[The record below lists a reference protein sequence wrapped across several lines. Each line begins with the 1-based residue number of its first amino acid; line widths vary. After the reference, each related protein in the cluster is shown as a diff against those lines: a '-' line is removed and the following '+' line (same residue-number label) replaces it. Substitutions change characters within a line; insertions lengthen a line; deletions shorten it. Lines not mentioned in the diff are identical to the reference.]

1 MIKNMKQSVI
11 VIGSGI
17 TGVSCAEEL
26 RRSGANVTLIDRA
39 KAGDPTQT
47 SFGNAGILARE
58 GIMPIANPSMLK
70 MIPQILL
77 SPNSPVYL
85 KWSYLAK
92 FSPWALQFI
101 MNGTRPKALPIILAL
116 NELIYDTVENHIQ
129 LSKNTGAARF
139 IEKGDM
145 TLLFRNRKQF
155 SSDKFANQTRR
166 NLGITWEELSR
177 DKLLDRDP
185 HISKL
190 YQFGLAYKNHGWIT
204 NPAAY
209 VSSLAKHFQ
218 ENGGKI
224 LIGEVSKIN
233 GNNVELKGGII
244 LKAENIVLATG
255 AWSKNLAS
263 QLGHNIPLQAERG
276 YHLSLKNASHMPP
289 NTYLITDKKFGL
301 TPMDGFLRCAG
312 QSEFAPLEMPPN
324 PKAIKNLRKF
334 LFRLYPKLEYETETI
349 WQGTRPT
356 LPDSLPVIGRSSK
369 NTSVIFAFGGQHLGL
384 TMGPKIGKMVRDI
397 IFERQSNVNMTPY
410 SSDRFDYFKYHTI

>member
-26 RRSGANVTLIDRA
+26 RRSGAKVTLIDRVE
-39 KAGDPTQT
+39 AGDPAQT

-77 SPNSPVYL
+77 SPSSPIYL

-92 FSPWALQFI
+92 FSPWAVKFI
-101 MNGTRPKALPIILAL
+101 MNGTKPKALPIILAL
-116 NELIYDTVENHIQ
+116 NELLYDTVENHIQ
-129 LSKNTGAARF
+129 LSKNTDAARF

-145 TLLFRNRKQF
+145 TLLYRNRKQF
-155 SSDKFANQTRR
+155 SSDKFANRAR
-166 NLGITWEELSR
+166 SDLGITWEELSR

-218 ENGGKI
+218 KNGGKI

-233 GNNVELKGGII
+233 GNNVELKDGNI

-255 AWSKNLAS
+255 AWSKNLAT

-324 PKAIKNLRKF
+324 PKAIRNLRKF
-334 LFRLYPKLEYETETI
+334 LFRFYPKLEYESETI

-356 LPDSLPVIGRSSK
+356 LPDSLPLIGRSSK

-384 TMGPKIGKMVRDI
+384 TMGPKVGKMVRDI
-397 IFERQSNVNMTPY
+397 IFERQSNINMKPY
-410 SSDRFDYFKYHTI
+410 SSDRFD

>member
-26 RRSGANVTLIDRA
+26 RRSGAKVTLIDRV
-39 KAGDPTQT
+39 KAGDPSQT

-77 SPNSPVYL
+77 SPSSPVYL

-410 SSDRFDYFKYHTI
+410 SSDRFD

>member
-1 MIKNMKQSVI
+1 MKQSVI

-26 RRSGANVTLIDRA
+26 RRSGANVTLIDRV

-166 NLGITWEELSR
+166 NLGITSEELSR

-410 SSDRFDYFKYHTI
+410 SSDRFDQFKYHTI

>member
-26 RRSGANVTLIDRA
+26 RRSGAKVTLIDRV
-39 KAGDPTQT
+39 KAGDPSQT

-77 SPNSPVYL
+77 SPSSPVYL

-129 LSKNTGAARF
+129 LSKNTDAARF

-145 TLLFRNRKQF
+145 TLLYRNRKQF

-166 NLGITWEELSR
+166 NLGIIWEELSR
-177 DKLLDRDP
+177 NELLDRDP

-218 ENGGKI
+218 KNGGKI

-255 AWSKNLAS
+255 AWSKNLTS

-334 LFRLYPKLEYETETI
+334 LFRLYPKLAYETETI

-369 NTSVIFAFGGQHLGL
+369 NPSVIFAFGGQHLGL

-397 IFERQSNVNMTPY
+397 IFERQSNINMKPY
-410 SSDRFDYFKYHTI
+410 SSDRFG

>member
-26 RRSGANVTLIDRA
+26 RRSGAKVTLIDRV
-39 KAGDPTQT
+39 KAGDPAQT

-77 SPNSPVYL
+77 SPSSPIYL

-92 FSPWALQFI
+92 FSPWAVKFI
-101 MNGTRPKALPIILAL
+101 MNGTKPKALPIILAL
-116 NELIYDTVENHIQ
+116 NELLYDTVENHIQ
-129 LSKNTGAARF
+129 LSKNTDAARF

-145 TLLFRNRKQF
+145 TLLYRNRKQF
-155 SSDKFANQTRR
+155 SSDKFANQARSD
-166 NLGITWEELSR
+166 LGITWEELSR

-185 HISKL
+185 HISQL

-218 ENGGKI
+218 KNGGKI

-233 GNNVELKGGII
+233 GNNVELKDGNI

-255 AWSKNLAS
+255 AWSKNLAT
-263 QLGHNIPLQAERG
+263 QLGHKIPLQAERG

-334 LFRLYPKLEYETETI
+334 LFRFYPNLEYESETI

-356 LPDSLPVIGRSSK
+356 LPDSLPMIGRSSK

-384 TMGPKIGKMVRDI
+384 TMGPKVGKMVRDI
-397 IFERQSNVNMTPY
+397 IFERQTNINMKPY
-410 SSDRFDYFKYHTI
+410 SSDRFD